1 MGTRLVQEVRM
12 DIEEYKRR
20 RKWESAR
27 LIRLKDSSLAKKRN
41 AKIRRKVANNRGAKK
56 MGQDIFG
63 EMGL

>member
-1 MGTRLVQEVRM
+1 M